1 MARTTLYSKDEE
13 QKKAT
18 EGTEETTSPNAVVT
32 TDDPS
37 TPTTTTQGGD
47 NTPSTTN
54 TATQATAEPENPY
67 EVRLGQLRAEV
78 EAEEE
83 AYKKQNEE
91 YKRRL
96 EKARAARENHR
107 SVIASIVEDNKPKYD
122 EDRAKKLRNIAIVQ
136 SLGDMLSAAARG
148 YFAYRKGGAGVVPNV
163 KTDSPFKPLDEIN
176 KMREEYLKRNEE
188 WKDLMAATEL
198 KSAEAEEVAAKAL
211 QTKAEADY
219 KEAKQ
224 NADAKKKLYDEW
236 FKSYLESEEKK
247 EAAELKRIN
256 DNEQKELERQT
267 RREIAQANNAT
278 REAIKAMGNK
288 SDKSTSFT
296 AEDYALLDEYNKA
309 FPLTKSVKDSEGMTE
324 EKPYTQS
331 DYDKMSK
338 EEKSARLARA
348 RVWKISKTTTLG
360 TQSTSTNNS
369 KSEYDEV
376 VANLKTRGFSEEDAK
391 TKALEFLKSKYGD
404 NWGYKSYIMQ

>member
-1 MARTTLYSKDEE
+1 MTDKEKEKEA
-13 QKKAT
+13 
-18 EGTEETTSPNAVVT
+18 PVVT
-32 TDDPS
+32 IKKPQEESIGQNASKAVEQQPEASSAEQEAQVQSQSDAQPADEPTAINPFVAQLGSIRDDY
-37 TPTTTTQGGD
+37 D
-47 NTPSTTN
+47 
-54 TATQATAEPENPY
+54 AA
-67 EVRLGQLRAEV
+67 
-78 EAEEE
+78 EAE
-83 AYKKQNEE
+83 YNTKQAELNE
-91 YKRRL
+91 YRQKVADANKNKSSVL
-96 EKARAARENHR
+96 KAITERA
-107 SVIASIVEDNKPKYD
+107 KPEYD

-163 KTDSPFKPLDEIN
+163 KADSPFKPIEELN
-176 KMREEYLKRNEE
+176 KMRETYLTNHKE

-198 KSAEAEEVAAKAL
+198 KAAEAEEAAANAL
-211 QTKAEADY
+211 LTK
-219 KEAKQ
+219 KEAEVKESKS
-224 NADAKKKLYDEW
+224 NKEAVRKLYDEW

-278 REAIKAMGNK
+278 REAIKAMGNN
-288 SDKSTSFT
+288 SDKSNFT

-309 FPLTKSVKDSEGMTE
+309 FPLTKSEKDSDGIKVD
-324 EKPYTQS
+324 KPYTQS

-348 RVWKISKTTTLG
+348 RAWKASKTTTSG
-360 TQSTSTNNS
+360 TQPTSTSNN
-369 KSEYDEV
+369 KSEYDVV
-376 VANLKTRGFSEEDAK
+376 VANLQTRGFSEEDAK

>member
-13 QKKAT
+13 QKKGT
-18 EGTEETTSPNAVVT
+18 EGVEETTTPNAVVT

-47 NTPSTTN
+47 NTSSTTN
-54 TATQATAEPENPY
+54 TATQTTAEPENPY

-91 YKRRL
+91 YTRRL

-188 WKDLMAATEL
+188 WKEL
-198 KSAEAEEVAAKAL
+198 DASLKIKQSEAEVAAEEAL
-211 QTKAEADY
+211 ATKYE
-219 KEAKQ
+219 Q
-224 NADAKKKLYDEW
+224 
-236 FKSYLESEEKK
+236 
-247 EAAELKRIN
+247 ELKQRRTEIEKSRKDYDDWLAKLIKWEEDAVKMAN
-256 DNEQKELERQT
+256 QNEQKRLDREAADRRSYASIAAADRRAERTAEQKKDKEWSIEDYKLVEEYRKAHPKKKIITVTDEATGVKTTKEVPYSQKDYDSQSEAARKEELVRAKYEKARKEVYDELIKMGKT
-267 RREIAQANNAT
+267 PDQANKNA
-278 REAIKAMGNK
+278 
-288 SDKSTSFT
+288 D
-296 AEDYALLDEYNKA
+296 DYMTKHYNK
-309 FPLTKSVKDSEGMTE
+309 
-324 EKPYTQS
+324 
-331 DYDKMSK
+331 
-338 EEKSARLARA
+338 
-348 RVWKISKTTTLG
+348 
-360 TQSTSTNNS
+360 
-369 KSEYDEV
+369 
-376 VANLKTRGFSEEDAK
+376 
-391 TKALEFLKSKYGD
+391 
-404 NWGYKSYIMQ
+404 

>member
-1 MARTTLYSKDEE
+1 MTDKEKEKEA
-13 QKKAT
+13 
-18 EGTEETTSPNAVVT
+18 PVVT
-32 TDDPS
+32 IKKPQEESTEQTASQPVEQQPQVPS
-37 TPTTTTQGGD
+37 
-47 NTPSTTN
+47 
-54 TATQATAEPENPY
+54 
-67 EVRLGQLRAEV
+67 
-78 EAEEE
+78 AEEE
-83 AYKKQNEE
+83 AQTPSQSDAQTTDEPTAINPFEARLGSIRDDYDAAEAEYNTKQAELNE
-91 YKRRL
+91 YRQKVADANKNKSSVL
-96 EKARAARENHR
+96 KAITER
-107 SVIASIVEDNKPKYD
+107 SKPEYD

-163 KTDSPFKPLDEIN
+163 KADSPFKPIEELN
-176 KMREEYLKRNEE
+176 KMRETYLTNHKE

-198 KSAEAEEVAAKAL
+198 KAAEAEEAAANAL
-211 QTKAEADY
+211 LTK
-219 KEAKQ
+219 KEAEVKESKSDKE
-224 NADAKKKLYDEW
+224 AVRKLYNEW
-236 FKSYLESEEKK
+236 FGKLLESEEKK

-278 REAIKAMGNK
+278 REAIKAMGNT
-288 SDKSTSFT
+288 SDKSNFT

-309 FPLTKSVKDSEGMTE
+309 FPLTKSEKDSEGTKVD
-324 EKPYTQS
+324 KPYTQS

-348 RVWKISKTTTLG
+348 RAWKASKTTTSD
-360 TQSTSTNNS
+360 TQRPSTSNS
-369 KSEYDEV
+369 KSEYDVV
-376 VANLKTRGFSEEDAK
+376 VANLQTRGFSEEDAK

>member
-1 MARTTLYSKDEE
+1 MTDKEKEKEA
-13 QKKAT
+13 
-18 EGTEETTSPNAVVT
+18 PVVT
-32 TDDPS
+32 IKKPQEESIGQNASKAVEQQPEASSAEQEAQVQSQSDAQPADEPTAINPFVAQLGSIRDDY
-37 TPTTTTQGGD
+37 D
-47 NTPSTTN
+47 
-54 TATQATAEPENPY
+54 AA
-67 EVRLGQLRAEV
+67 
-78 EAEEE
+78 EAE
-83 AYKKQNEE
+83 YNTKQAELNE
-91 YKRRL
+91 YRQKVADANKNKSSVL
-96 EKARAARENHR
+96 KAITERA
-107 SVIASIVEDNKPKYD
+107 KPEYD

-163 KTDSPFKPLDEIN
+163 KADSPFKPIEELN
-176 KMREEYLKRNEE
+176 KMRETYLTNHKE

-198 KSAEAEEVAAKAL
+198 KAAEAEEAAANAL
-211 QTKAEADY
+211 LTK
-219 KEAKQ
+219 KEAEVKESKS
-224 NADAKKKLYDEW
+224 NKEAVRKLYDEW

-278 REAIKAMGNK
+278 REAIKAMGNN
-288 SDKSTSFT
+288 SDKSNFT

-309 FPLTKSVKDSEGMTE
+309 FPLTKSEKDSDGIKVD
-324 EKPYTQS
+324 KPYTQS

-348 RVWKISKTTTLG
+348 RAWKASKTPTLG
-360 TQSTSTNNS
+360 TQSTSTSNS
-369 KSEYDEV
+369 KSEYDVV

>member
-1 MARTTLYSKDEE
+1 MARTVYSKDEE
-13 QKKAT
+13 QKKTADGAEQASSQPVEQQTEITSGEQDQTQTSSQDGTQSAEDAT
-18 EGTEETTSPNAVVT
+18 EANPWEEKLSSLSDEYSVAV
-32 TDDPS
+32 
-37 TPTTTTQGGD
+37 
-47 NTPSTTN
+47 
-54 TATQATAEPENPY
+54 
-67 EVRLGQLRAEV
+67 
-78 EAEEE
+78 EE
-83 AYKKQNEE
+83 ANTKQTELNE
-91 YKRRL
+91 YRQKSADAVKNKSSVL
-96 EKARAARENHR
+96 KAITERT
-107 SVIASIVEDNKPKYD
+107 KPVYD

-148 YFAYRKGGAGVVPNV
+148 YFAYRKGGAGVVPKVN
-163 KTDSPFKPLDEIN
+163 TDSPFKPVEELN
-176 KMREEYLKRNEE
+176 KMRETYLANHKE
-188 WKDLMAATEL
+188 WRDLMAATEL

-267 RREIAQANNAT
+267 RREIVQANNAT
-278 REAIKAMGNK
+278 REAIKAMGNN

-348 RVWKISKTTTLG
+348 RVWKTSKTTTLG

-376 VANLKTRGFSEEDAK
+376 VANLKTKGFSEEDAK

-404 NWGYKSYIMQ
+404 NWGGYKSYIMQ